1 MLIILATLGFSSII
15 GQVVLMRELVAV
27 FYGNELVLGLILAWW
42 LLWEAVGVWGLGR
55 RAARHDWGRRA
66 LILALGLAALAL
78 PLQVTLARSAR
89 DLMGTTPGAS
99 IPLNQIAWATG
110 AIMAPY
116 CLAHGLAF
124 SLAARLLAQ
133 SHDQAAGRA
142 YAYESAGAVVGG
154 ALFSFVLVERLDP
167 FQVILLTSTVTALVA
182 VSSKWP
188 PVLRLS
194 SFVLAT
200 IAALLLGV
208 QLHQVTLARQWPR
221 LVFADDSRY
230 GRLTITGLGEQR
242 AFFENGLLAFETE
255 STFPEEVVHLPLL
268 AHPAPRRVLLIGGG
282 VAGDLRELFKHDLE
296 KVVYLELDP
305 LVIQAARAHL
315 PPQQAALLDDPRLT
329 LIYQDGRHYTKHSQ
343 ERFDVVIVDLPAPA
357 TGQLNR
363 FYTIEFFQ
371 EVKAIL
377 APGGVFSLGLPS
389 AENYWNSELLRR
401 NASVYHT
408 LRQVFI
414 PYHGDFANVLIT
426 PGDQNFFLVTAREPL
441 PGPAVLAQRLQA
453 RNIATRW
460 VTPEYV
466 DFLLTGDRF
475 QTVQA
480 SLESASAV
488 KLNRDLSPICYF
500 YDLALWV
507 SRFGSGLRGLF
518 ETTSLLRLVW
528 LLPPLLAG
536 LVALWGRHKAVS
548 LALVGG
554 TGFAGMTV
562 QVVLLLTFQALHGY
576 VYHLVGLLVTAFMAG
591 LALGASG
598 KWQVASAK
606 EMVWVQGGMVVYG
619 LVLALCL
626 PLGVPAPEVVFP
638 LLAGVAGVLT
648 GAVFPLAAALYH
660 SPARGAGDTGRV
672 AGLLYGADL
681 MGGCVG
687 ALLASVVLV
696 PVLGV
701 VQTCL
706 AVALIAGLG
715 ALLALSIREKAQSV
729 RR

>member
-1 MLIILATLGFSSII
+1 MRIILATLGFGSII

-55 RAARHDWGRRA
+55 WAARHNWGRRA
-66 LILALGLAALAL
+66 LVLALGLAALAL
-78 PLQVTLARSAR
+78 PLQVTLARAAR
-89 DLMGTTPGAS
+89 DLMDTTPGAS

-110 AIMAPY
+110 AILAPY

-124 SLAARLLAQ
+124 SLAAPLLAQ

-142 YAYESAGAVVGG
+142 YACESAGAVVGG

-167 FQVILLTSTVTALVA
+167 FQVILLTSAVTALVA
-182 VSSKWP
+182 ISPRWP

-194 SFVLAT
+194 SLVPIT
-200 IAALLLGV
+200 IVALLLGA
-208 QLHQVTLARQWPR
+208 QLHQATLARQWPR

-268 AHPAPRRVLLIGGG
+268 AHPAPRRALLIGGG

-296 KVVYLELDP
+296 EVVYLELDP
-305 LVIQAARAHL
+305 LVIEAARAHL
-315 PPQQAALLDDPRLT
+315 PPGQAALLDDPRLT
-329 LIYQDGRHYTKHSQ
+329 LVYQDGRRYTKHSQ
-343 ERFDVVIVDLPAPA
+343 ERFDASTFDVVIVDLPAPS

-363 FYTIEFFQ
+363 FYTVEFFQ

-389 AENYWNSELLRR
+389 AENYWNPELLRR

-414 PYHGDFANVLIT
+414 NVLIT
-426 PGDQNFFLVTAREPL
+426 PGDHNFFLATAGESL
-441 PGPAVLAQRLQA
+441 PDPATLAQRLRA

-475 QTVQA
+475 QAAQA
-480 SLESASAV
+480 SLESARAV
-488 KLNRDLSPICYF
+488 KLNRDLAPICYF

-507 SRFGSGLRGLF
+507 SRFGSGLRSLF

-536 LVALWGRHKAVS
+536 LVALWGRRRAVS

-606 EMVWVQGGMVVYG
+606 KMVWVQGGMVVYG
-619 LVLALCL
+619 VVLALCL

-638 LLAGVAGVLT
+638 LLAGGAGVLT
-648 GAVFPLAAALYH
+648 GAVFPLAAALYR
-660 SPARGAGDTGRV
+660 SPAQGAGDTGRV

-681 MGGCVG
+681 IGGCVG
-687 ALLASVVLV
+687 ALLASAVLV

-706 AVALIAGLG
+706 AVTLIAGVG
-715 ALLALSIREKAQSV
+715 TLLALSTREKIQAV